1 MPEMNI
7 RQPGRIDSAC
17 GRLTKY
23 KEKIQKFKD
32 IGDARKTYQNEL
44 HKVCF
49 QVDITYGDFKKF
61 SRIIGASKGLC
72 DKTFNIAM
80 NSRYD
85 EYHRG
90 LASMVYKFFDKKSA
104 TCANTSGG
112 AIKS

>member
-7 RQPGRIDSAC
+7 RQPGCIDSAC
-17 GRLTKY
+17 GRFTKY
-23 KEKIQKFKD
+23 KEKVQKFQD

-44 HKVCF
+44 HKACF
-49 QVDITYGDFKKF
+49 QLDITYWDSKNF
-61 SRIIGASKGLC
+61 SRIIGANKGLC